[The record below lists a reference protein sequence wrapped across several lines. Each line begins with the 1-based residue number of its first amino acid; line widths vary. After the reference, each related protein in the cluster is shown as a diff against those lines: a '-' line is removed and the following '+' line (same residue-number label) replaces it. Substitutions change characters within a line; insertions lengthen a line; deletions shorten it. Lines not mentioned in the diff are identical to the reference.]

1 MTEQVTVQICTGTTC
16 FVMGASH
23 LQTLEEHLPEG
34 VREHVEIRGAHCLGL
49 CKERNYGKA
58 PFVKI
63 DDEIVGEATIP
74 EVVAAIVAAVRRKT
88 T

>member
-1 MTEQVTVQICTGTTC
+1 
-16 FVMGASH
+16 MGASH
-23 LQTLEEHLPEG
+23 LQTLEEHLPDD

-58 PFVKI
+58 PFVKV
-63 DDEIVGEATIP
+63 DEHVVAAATIP
-74 EVVAAIVAAVRRKT
+74 EVVAAVVAAVRGKT